1 MAAFNS
7 GFGTGGYSFGS
18 DDFDD
23 PRRSRP
29 QRQPSRPTPRSYSDF
44 DDDFEDDFD
53 DDFEDTVFQMRTT
66 NSLKSASDTAKS
78 YMERYAKLYRDD
90 SDDYDDFD
98 DDFDDYDRRPSQRRA
113 QSTGSSRSTGRFFDE
128 FEDDDDFDEMFGPR
142 KKAVRKSARPS
153 RSSYDDFEDD
163 FGDDDG
169 YYGRASMSDR
179 GASNG
184 GGGGVPAI
192 FANYFS
198 DDDMP
203 AQSRSKKNQSTTQA
217 QRKTRKIIITSVL
230 AASLVLCLSALI
242 YYLTSVQITQPLTV
256 TSALASL
263 DEQNSYSMLRYSV
276 DDQLA
281 SKSFTVSLEGSTSTF
296 RLSDYGFTLASPT
309 ASTKDTYIEVS
320 SADGQTITQTITTE
334 GKFTY
339 NETLVKDFLQSV
351 AASRGGTPMIEPS
364 YTIKKDQLT
373 IKAGSDGYGID
384 YNKFITELFN
394 RIATDSTEPINVEM
408 QTTVAPD
415 VNIDEIYSEVK
426 CTVSDAYS
434 TTDSAGN
441 KIYTADVVGKDFDLE
456 SARRQISAGGDSWT
470 VTLTLTQ
477 PKVTLKELRAPDCP
491 DLLAEFS
498 TNFNATNKARAQ
510 NLALAANFIN
520 GLVLQPGEEFS
531 YNDTVGERTPERGFC
546 KATVYSG
553 EGTDE
558 DYGGGICQTSSTLYY
573 TAIKCNLEITE
584 RTNHRYTVAYQD
596 AGTDATVNWG
606 VYDLKFKNNKEYPI
620 KICFTVKG
628 GTITCQIYG
637 TEDGITAYFG
647 FLEMEVFNWTT
658 IYKKAQ
664 PGKNNQAPQLGKKV
678 KTYRI
683 VEEYG
688 ERVSKEVEN
697 VDTYLPLNKIV
708 YTDSLPPGASYS

>member
-7 GFGTGGYSFGS
+7 GFGTGRYSFDS
-18 DDFDD
+18 DG
-23 PRRSRP
+23 
-29 QRQPSRPTPRSYSDF
+29 F

-53 DDFEDTVFQMRTT
+53 DGFEDTASQIRTT
-66 NSLKSASDTAKS
+66 TSLKSASDTAKS

-90 SDDYDDFD
+90 DD
-98 DDFDDYDRRPSQRRA
+98 DDFEDDFGDYDRRPSRR
-113 QSTGSSRSTGRFFDE
+113 TSSRSGASRPTGRFFDE
-128 FEDDDDFDEMFGPR
+128 FGDDDDFDEMFGPR
-142 KKAVRKSARPS
+142 KKAVRKSTRPV
-153 RSSYDDFEDD
+153 RNNYDDFEDD
-163 FGDDDG
+163 FGDDDDG
-169 YYGRASMSDR
+169 YYGRASISDR
-179 GASNG
+179 GASSG
-184 GGGGVPAI
+184 GSGGGGVPAI

-198 DDDMP
+198 DDDIP

-217 QRKTRKIIITSVL
+217 ERKTRKIVITSVL

-281 SKSFTVSLEGSTSTF
+281 TKSFTVSLEGSTSTF

-339 NETLVKDFLQSV
+339 NETLVKDFLQNV

-364 YTIKKDQLT
+364 YSIKKDQLT
-373 IKAGSDGYGID
+373 ITAGSDGYGID

-394 RIATDSTEPINVEM
+394 RIATDSTDPINVEM
-408 QTTVAPD
+408 QTTVAPA

-456 SARRQISAGGDSWT
+456 LARRQISAGGDSWT

-658 IYKKAQ
+658 VYKKAQ

-688 ERVSKEVEN
+688 ERISKEVEN